1 MCVLTLYTDGH
12 LSRYFRVSAISDE
25 NLPASECNGMSYA
38 VLGEDEEDAAGP
50 EEAAR
55 SEDVDASVVV
65 SDKLKELSSL
75 IEVAIEMDPDIREQD
90 YNVIERALQRSAT
103 ASSMN
108 LQLLK
113 QHLMN
118 VLRKVF
124 SSESVQS
131 CE

>member
-1 MCVLTLYTDGH
+1 
-12 LSRYFRVSAISDE
+12 
-25 NLPASECNGMSYA
+25 MSYG
-38 VLGEDEEDAAGP
+38 VLGGDEEDAAGP

-55 SEDVDASVVV
+55 SEDVDASDVDASVVV
-65 SDKLKELSSL
+65 SDKLRELSSL
-75 IEVAIEMDPDIREQD
+75 IDVAIEMDPDIREQD
-90 YNVIERALQRSAT
+90 YSVIERALQRSAT
-103 ASSMN
+103 TSSMN